1 MFVQDYVGDAGW
13 PFIEENSYKLLMVS
27 FLFFL
32 IFSQLLPT
40 PNSNPHPFDDFR
52 ILPFEFFQ
60 VDALDLAPRL
70 LDKFLKKDDVV
81 LQITEVMMLFP
92 SDSSILTRWFH
103 AV

>member
-1 MFVQDYVGDAGW
+1 M
-13 PFIEENSYKLLMVS
+13 
-27 FLFFL
+27 

-92 SDSSILTRWFH
+92 GDSSILTRWFH